1 MQAWQQ
7 SLSSTALGDID
18 QATKKIESIQDG
30 GRRIFS
36 DLELDLLTNHPLID
50 HLKTCMNKQA
60 VGIRDRYL
68 GWIDQRSAPADLK
81 TDEDGI
87 AYGTHWENKP

>member
-7 SLSSTALGDID
+7 PLSHTSLGNIE
-18 QATKKIESIQDG
+18 QATAKIESIKDG
-30 GRRIFS
+30 GRRVFS

-50 HLKTCMNKQA
+50 HLKTCVNKQA

-68 GWIDQRSAPADLK
+68 GWIDERSAPADLEIK
-81 TDEDGI
+81 NDGLS
-87 AYGTHWENKP
+87 YGTH